1 MSISLPGNLF
11 SVASLRLH
19 RLWLL
24 LGFAMVAAIFFF
36 SLTAVAMPEGKHIDK
51 LFHAASY
58 AVVTAWFAQLYPRT
72 AERLSLALAFSLM
85 GVAIEFLQGLHPM
98 RYFDVADMLANTCG
112 TLLALALV
120 SWCCGRLLMR
130 LEDRLLGPLVESD

>member
-11 SVASLRLH
+11 STASLRLH

-24 LGFAMVAAIFFF
+24 LGFGMVAAIFFF
-36 SLTAVAMPEGKHIDK
+36 SLTAMAMPDGKHVDK

-58 AVVTAWFAQLYPRT
+58 GIVTAWFAQLYPRRV
-72 AERLSLALAFSLM
+72 ERLLLALAFSLM

-98 RYFDVADMLANTCG
+98 RYFDVADMLANTVGALCA
-112 TLLALALV
+112 LLLV
-120 SWCCGRLLMR
+120 SWRCGRLLAV
-130 LEDRLLGPLVESD
+130 LENWLLGPLVESD